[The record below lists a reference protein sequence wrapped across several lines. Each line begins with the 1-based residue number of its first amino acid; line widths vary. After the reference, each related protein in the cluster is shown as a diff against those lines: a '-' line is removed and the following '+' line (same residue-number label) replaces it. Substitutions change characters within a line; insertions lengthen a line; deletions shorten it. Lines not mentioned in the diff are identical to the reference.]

1 MVNVPP
7 PPQVVSLGGAVRFAV
22 GDPAGLRSHT
32 WSVVGNKTTDDI
44 YLGLRVRMH
53 DVKLTLHPRKWRM
66 AFTEQAAARL
76 LPPDMDRVLH
86 RWDLPVELAPGW
98 RQGATVAVPFSSLQP
113 GLAETRPKKGA
124 VAFFPAPAPQWALRF
139 DVLVGAAERGEL
151 TVSGVHG
158 EVGRL
163 SLASGA
169 VVWVVATEVPVDPTY
184 EDGLEEVRREAQRH
198 GGLGG
203 MERPTGWAWGDGENG
218 APVLFDLGV
227 IKG

>member
-7 PPQVVSLGGAVRFAV
+7 PPQVVSPGGAIRFAV
-22 GDPAGLRSHT
+22 GDPTGLRSQT
-32 WSVVGNKTTDDI
+32 WSVVANKSTDDV

-53 DVKLTLHPRKWRM
+53 DVKLTLHPNKWRM

-76 LPPDMDRVLH
+76 LAPDVDRVLH

-98 RQGATVAVPFSSLQP
+98 RQGATVAVPFSSLQS
-113 GLAETRPKKGA
+113 GLAEARPKKGV
-124 VAFFPAPAPQWALRF
+124 VAFFPAPPPEWELRF
-139 DVLVGAAERGEL
+139 DVLVGAAERSEL
-151 TVSGVHG
+151 TVNGVAG

-184 EDGLEEVRREAQRH
+184 EGGLEEVRREAQRR
-198 GGLGG
+198 GGLAG
-203 MERPTGWAWGDGENG
+203 MESPTGWAWGASENG
-218 APVLFDLGV
+218 APVLIDLGV
-227 IKG
+227 IKN